1 MNRIAILE
9 DELIIAK
16 DIEEVLK
23 KLGYEI
29 AGIFS
34 SGNELIDKIKNGLH
48 TTLVLSDINLG
59 SEPDGIE
66 VGKKLFEFGIPT
78 IFISAYTDE
87 NTFSKA
93 LSFPVFG
100 FLKKPLEHFSLK
112 SAIEIALNNF
122 KYFLEL
128 KEKIKQSE
136 KEYANLLKEIEKKEQ
151 QLLEEEK
158 LKENL
163 LIEKNKLSK
172 EIASFEYYAE
182 LLKSEIEKALI
193 EKERVL
199 DTKNEIFNHL
209 NVYAKGM
216 EFFNQLFCGILEKE
230 DDFMK
235 IMQNIIDNFIAV
247 LGENCKGIKVS
258 LNDLI
263 IYTTNCISTPFI
275 YKSDFN
281 TKNTAIEILLYFNTE
296 ENLKKDMTKSTIYL
310 IDVFLKLL
318 ACFYSSRKTFNEE
331 KAEKEFFKSIFE
343 LLPLPIIYRSEEKI
357 ILNNMAKEF
366 FNTPRDKDISKILL
380 TDEEKLKEDVIENIL
395 KGKKLF
401 FDYICK
407 FKDCDGIIKEV
418 KVRRFLIKE
427 NIREYIDIILT

>member
-29 AGIFS
+29 AGIFT
-34 SGNELIDKIKNGLH
+34 SGNELIEKIKNGLH

-112 SAIEIALNNF
+112 STIEIALNNF

-136 KEYANLLKEIEKKEQ
+136 KEYANILKEIEKKEQ

-158 LKENL
+158 IKENL

-172 EIASFEYYAE
+172 EIASFEYYSQ
-182 LLKSEIEKALI
+182 LLKNEIEKAIL
-193 EKERVL
+193 EKEKII

-216 EFFNQLFCGILEKE
+216 EFFNQLFCGILDKY
-230 DDFMK
+230 DDFIK
-235 IMQNIIDNFIAV
+235 ILQNIIDNFTQV
-247 LGENCKGIKVS
+247 MGENCKGIKIT
-258 LNDLI
+258 LNDI
-263 IYTTNCISTPFI
+263 TIYSTNFISTPFI

-281 TKNTAIEILLYFNTE
+281 SKNISTEIFLHFNTE
-296 ENLKKDMTKSTIYL
+296 ENLKKDITKSTIYL
-310 IDVFLKLL
+310 IDVFIKLL
-318 ACFYSSRKTFNEE
+318 SCFYSTRKTYNEE
-331 KAEKEFFKSIFE
+331 KTEKEFFKSIFE
-343 LLPLPIIYRSEEKI
+343 ILPLPIIYRSEEKI

-366 FNTPRDKDISKILL
+366 FNITRDKDITKILL
-380 TDEEKLKEDVIENIL
+380 TDEKKLKEDVIENIL
-395 KGKKLF
+395 KEKKLF

-407 FKDCDGIIKEV
+407 FNTNDGIIKEV
-418 KVRRFLIKE
+418 KARRFLIKE
-427 NIREYIDIILT
+427 NIREYIDIILP